1 MRAAT
6 SLALLALA
14 VLPLPGCIVAAAA
27 AAGAAAYGVV
37 SYDKNESW
45 MDFHQDLDRVYQVAQ
60 DAVRGQGYTV
70 LEAKKLS
77 AIEATVDAEG
87 MFVRIEKFPD
97 GFIRAKA
104 RAGTFETED
113 NKRKA
118 RLLLEDMRDRIA
130 K

>member
-1 MRAAT
+1 MRAVHR
-6 SLALLALA
+6 LALLALA
-14 VLPLPGCIVAAAA
+14 VLPLQGCIVAVA

-45 MDFHQDLDRVYQVAQ
+45 MDFHQDIDRVFQVAQ
-60 DAVRGQGYTV
+60 EAVRGQGYTV

-77 AIEATVDAEG
+77 AIEATIDAEG
-87 MFVRIEKFPD
+87 MYVRIEKFPD
-97 GFIRAKA
+97 GFVRAKA
-104 RAGTFETED
+104 RAGTFETDD

-118 RLLLEDMRDRIA
+118 RLLLEDVRDRIA

>member
-6 SLALLALA
+6 RLALLALA
-14 VLPLPGCIVAAAA
+14 VLPLPGCLVAVA

-45 MDFHQDLDRVYQVAQ
+45 MDFHQDLDRVFQVAQ

-77 AIEATVDAEG
+77 SIEATVDAEG
-87 MFVRIEKFPD
+87 MFVRVEKFPD

-130 K
+130 R

>member
-1 MRAAT
+1 MRAVAVF
-6 SLALLALA
+6 SILALGA
-14 VLPLPGCIVAAAA
+14 LPLSSCIVAVA
-27 AAGAAAYGVV
+27 AAGAAAFGVV

-45 MDFHQDLDRVYQVAQ
+45 MDFHQDLDRVHQADQ

-70 LEAKKLS
+70 LESKKIS

-87 MFVRIEKFPD
+87 IFVRVEKFPD
-97 GFIRAKA
+97 GFVRAKV
-104 RAGTFETED
+104 RSGTFETED

-118 RLLLEDMRDRIA
+118 RLLLEDMRDRIN